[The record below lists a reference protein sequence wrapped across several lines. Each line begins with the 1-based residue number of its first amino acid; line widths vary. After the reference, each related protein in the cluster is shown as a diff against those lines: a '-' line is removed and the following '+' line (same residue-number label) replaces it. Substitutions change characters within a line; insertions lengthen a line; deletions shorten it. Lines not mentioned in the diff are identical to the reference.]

1 MGFFNKKTETRSQQ
15 ATANQPIMFLPTNG
29 FSYLLGADAT
39 KQLPAIFAVINQLSN
54 DLNAIEWHGNKVSQL
69 LNRDMSKTYREL
81 LLSGNAYIYIDK
93 APNGVIKRL
102 IEVDTSDVTVIYD
115 LGEVSYRIVNNSLD
129 EPYESRVYSSDE
141 IIALKINAGTQS
153 INKFIG
159 NSPLSALDDVI
170 KNSTLAN
177 QQLQQSLKENIS
189 PRILLKTLAEASPE
203 AKTSIKNAFLQQND
217 SQVWVT
223 DSQIEVSKLFVND
236 GGATDSLTNLSR
248 QLSTGVDEVSRAFG
262 VPSSVLGNTNSD
274 DAQSSASMIRQQ
286 YVTALVNLYL
296 KPIEFELKEKLNSEL
311 VADTSVLLPINETEF
326 ITNITNLVTNGIVDT
341 TDARAIL
348 IQKGIL
354 ND

>member
-29 FSYLLGADAT
+29 FSYLLGADST

-203 AKTSIKNAFLQQND
+203 AKTSIKNAFLKQND

>member
-29 FSYLLGADAT
+29 FSYRLGADAT

-102 IEVDTSDVTVIYD
+102 VEVDTGDVTVIYD
-115 LGEVSYRIVNNSLD
+115 SGEVSYRIVNNSLD
-129 EPYESRVYSSDE
+129 EPYDSRVYSSDE

-189 PRILLKTLAEASPE
+189 PRILLKTLADASPE

-223 DSQIEVSKLFVND
+223 DSQVEVSKLFVDN
-236 GGATDSLTNLSR
+236 GGATDSLVNLSR

-262 VPSSVLGNTNSD
+262 VPSSILGNTNSD
-274 DAQSSASMIRQQ
+274 DAQSSANMIRQQ
-286 YVTALVNLYL
+286 YVTALINLYL

-311 VADTSVLLPINETEF
+311 VADTSVLLPTNETEV
-326 ITNITNLVTNGIVDT
+326 ITNITNLVTNGIVDAT
-341 TDARAIL
+341 EAHAIL
-348 IQKGIL
+348 VKKGVL

>member
-1 MGFFNKKTETRSQQ
+1 MGFFNKKTETRSQR
-15 ATANQPIMFLPTNG
+15 ATASQPIMFLPTNG
-29 FSYLLGADAT
+29 FSYLLGADST

>member
-29 FSYLLGADAT
+29 FSYLLGADST